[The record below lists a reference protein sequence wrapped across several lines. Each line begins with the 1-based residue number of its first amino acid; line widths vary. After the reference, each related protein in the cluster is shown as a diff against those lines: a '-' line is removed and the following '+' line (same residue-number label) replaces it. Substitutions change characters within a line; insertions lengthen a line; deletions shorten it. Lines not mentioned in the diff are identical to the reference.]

1 MEYDKMPFLKVR
13 GIKKKFGHVEALRG
27 IDINAYEGEILAIVG
42 DNGAGKS
49 TLIKILSG
57 VLEPDEGEMEFG
69 GKLYDA
75 LTPKKAISIGV
86 STVYRLGNEVAGP
99 RAKGYLYTNYKEL
112 GDVAEIDFTKGR
124 IQEVLKACQIL
135 REQGE
140 HVMLEVSGPITI
152 LNVLIDIKH
161 IFKGMRKEPEFMKSV
176 FQKVGTQILRYI
188 EEAKKYGVDFISY
201 ADSAGGVNILGPKMA
216 EQMVEDFTYDFL
228 KEAQK
233 CSDEHTLLMLCPKT
247 TFALLGTEK
256 AELSDIG
263 VSNEITYGE
272 GCIEVLGKA
281 KMVGIQCAKN
291 MGFLLRSGTMKE
303 IVLK

>member
-1 MEYDKMPFLKVR
+1 MSSIKDFKCTYDNGVLDHSEIVKELGFTFPDVYLHADMMAALSKGQKEKQGSPICVLPFC
-13 GIKKKFGHVEALRG
+13 HTVEAEAMGG
-27 IDINAYEGEILAIVG
+27 IV
-42 DNGAGKS
+42 
-49 TLIKILSG
+49 T
-57 VLEPDEGEMEFG
+57 
-69 GKLYDA
+69 
-75 LTPKKAISIGV
+75 
-86 STVYRLGNEVAGP
+86 LGNEVAGP
-99 RAKGYLYTNYKEL
+99 RAKEYLCTSYKEL
-112 GDVAEIDFTKGR
+112 GDIEEIDFTKGR
-124 IQEVLKACQIL
+124 MQEVLKACQIL
-135 REQGE
+135 HEQGE

-233 CSDEHTLLMLCPKT
+233 CSDENTLLMLCPKT

-281 KMVGIQCAKN
+281 KIVGIQCAKN
-291 MGFLLRSGTMKE
+291 MGFLLKSGTMKE

>member
-1 MEYDKMPFLKVR
+1 MSSIKDFKCTYDNGVLDHSEIVKELGFTFPDVYLHADMMAALSKGQKEKQGSPICVLPFC
-13 GIKKKFGHVEALRG
+13 HTVEAEAMGG
-27 IDINAYEGEILAIVG
+27 II
-42 DNGAGKS
+42 
-49 TLIKILSG
+49 T
-57 VLEPDEGEMEFG
+57 
-69 GKLYDA
+69 
-75 LTPKKAISIGV
+75 
-86 STVYRLGNEVAGP
+86 LGNEVAGP
-99 RAKGYLYTNYKEL
+99 RAKEYLYTNYKEL
-112 GDVAEIDFTKGR
+112 GDIAEIDFIKGR
-124 IQEVLKACQIL
+124 MQEVLKACQIL
-135 REQGE
+135 HEQGE

-281 KMVGIQCAKN
+281 KIVGIQCAKN
-291 MGFLLRSGTMKE
+291 MGFLLKSGTMKE